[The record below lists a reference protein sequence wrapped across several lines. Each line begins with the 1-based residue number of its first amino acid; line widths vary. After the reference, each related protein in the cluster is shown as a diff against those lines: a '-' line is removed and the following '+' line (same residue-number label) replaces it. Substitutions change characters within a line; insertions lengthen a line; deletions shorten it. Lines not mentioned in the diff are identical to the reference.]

1 MDVPVEPEPEPAV
14 AAEPPP
20 RPSGAL
26 SLDGP
31 LTFPDVG
38 VVSSWVRRIDGWL
51 GLVEQAVLFA
61 TLAAVVISAAGHAII
76 EKATGEGLWWS
87 FDVIRGGTFAVA
99 LLGAAFATH
108 QGRHLAMDLVSR
120 RLPPR
125 GRLVLMI
132 ILALFTMLIAAMLCR
147 SGLHQVEQT
156 TNDTGEHLFEKREVV
171 RLLPI
176 GCVLIIIHAFMHMV
190 IDVEYLVR
198 NKLPPERARSGH

>member
-1 MDVPVEPEPEPAV
+1 
-14 AAEPPP
+14 
-20 RPSGAL
+20 
-26 SLDGP
+26 
-31 LTFPDVG
+31 
-38 VVSSWVRRIDGWL
+38 VSSWVRRIDGWL